1 MNISKALIALRP
13 NATWEMEGED
23 YNNLVWKDESQTKP
37 TLEEVTAKVAEL
49 DAEYAST
56 QYQRNRASEYKT
68 IAEQLDMLYWDKV
81 NNTNLWQEHI
91 NAVKTKYPKG

>member
-1 MNISKALIALRP
+1 MDKYQAIYKLYPQVISIRENTAYDKDGNEVVYDENAVQIEIDNNAYKERRAL
-13 NATWEMEGED
+13 
-23 YNNLVWKDESQTKP
+23 
-37 TLEEVTAKVAEL
+37 
-49 DAEYAST
+49 
-56 QYQRNRASEYKT
+56 EYKS

>member
-1 MNISKALIALRP
+1 MNKHTAIYKLYKNVTHIHGDIAYDKDNNEVAYDE
-13 NATWEMEGED
+13 NAVQIEID
-23 YNNLVWKDESQTKP
+23 NNAYKE
-37 TLEEVTAKVAEL
+37 
-49 DAEYAST
+49 
-56 QYQRNRASEYKT
+56 RRASEYKT

>member
-1 MNISKALIALRP
+1 MNISKALIVLRP

-23 YNNLVWKDESQTKP
+23 YNNLVWKDDSQTKP

-49 DAEYAST
+49 DAEYSAK
-56 QYQRNRASEYKT
+56 QYARDRKKEYKS
-68 IAEQLDMLYWDKV
+68 IEEQLDMQYWDKV